1 MNKAILTKISMFD
14 RAKFLNDKR
23 SYLTFAEMEKGLSPN
38 TIDSYKQQ
46 LDKLQRYLHKKKHCH
61 LKLSDSQII
70 EFIKSEAHQGISLAT
85 QSHLISVLKGF
96 YKYLVSEGDLESN
109 PVSSLEFPKK
119 WKVLPHYL
127 SIQQVNALLNLPD
140 TTTPLG
146 IRNKAILELMYGAGL
161 RISEVIQL
169 KSKNIYLE
177 DNFIRVLGKGNRER
191 VIPLGKKAKQSMKIY
206 SDEIRSKLV
215 KEKDA
220 QCFFLNHRGH
230 ALSRQGLWK
239 IIKGYGKQIGIASIL
254 TPHTLRHSFATHLV
268 ERGADLRSIQ
278 MMLGHS
284 SISTTEIYT
293 HVSKEKVKQIYDR
306 FHPRDQEREKTETD

>member
-1 MNKAILTKISMFD
+1 MFD
-14 RAKFLNDKR
+14 KPEFSRDMQE
-23 SYLTFAEMEKGLSPN
+23 YLTFTEMQKGLSSN
-38 TIDSYKQQ
+38 TIESYKLQ
-46 LDKLQRYLHKKKHCH
+46 LKKFETYLRKHKLGHS
-61 LKLSDSQII
+61 KLSDSQII
-70 EFIKSEAHQGISLAT
+70 DFIKSEAQKGISLAT

-96 YKYLVSEGDLESN
+96 YKYLVSEGILENN
-109 PVSSLEFPKK
+109 PVSNLEFPKK

-127 SIQQVNALLNLPD
+127 SIQQVNALLDIPD
-140 TTTPLG
+140 SKTPLG
-146 IRNKAILELMYGAGL
+146 LRDKAILELMYGAGL

-206 SDEIRSKLV
+206 LNEIRCKLA
-215 KEKDA
+215 KEKDT
-220 QCFFLNHRGH
+220 QCFFLNHRGQP
-230 ALSRQGLWK
+230 LSRQGLWK
-239 IIKGYGKQIGIASIL
+239 IIKGYGKQLGIASIL

-268 ERGADLRSIQ
+268 EKGADLRSIQ

-293 HVSKEKVKQIYDR
+293 HVSKDKVKQIYDK
-306 FHPRDQEREKTETD
+306 FHPREQGKDKVSTE